1 MTTDRITKVL
11 LGTIALGLWMNVV
24 DRWIRSAHLAAA
36 DADSTVIMRDVHS
49 IATGS
54 CSNKHIH
61 AGQVAAVSPSSRP
74 VLLKMQ
80 EEP

>member
-1 MTTDRITKVL
+1 PISPRLTYDPTLKELYMTTDRITKVW

-24 DRWIRSAHLAAA
+24 DHWIRPAHLAAA

-54 CSNKHIH
+54 CSNKHIC
-61 AGQVAAVSPSSRP
+61 
-74 VLLKMQ
+74 
-80 EEP
+80 